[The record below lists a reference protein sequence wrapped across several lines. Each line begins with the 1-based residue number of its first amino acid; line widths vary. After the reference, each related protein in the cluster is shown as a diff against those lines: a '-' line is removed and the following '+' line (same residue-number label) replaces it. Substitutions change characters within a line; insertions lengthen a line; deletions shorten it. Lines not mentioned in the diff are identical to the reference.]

1 MTAPDSNA
9 SPIVNSPSSATQI
22 TVEAYEDL
30 GSCCVQWMPA
40 SQVGF
45 YLKFVLL
52 VCAVFGAGSFGLYML
67 LEYLVS

>member
-1 MTAPDSNA
+1 MTPSDT
-9 SPIVNSPSSATQI
+9 SPIVPSAASNDPI
-22 TVEAYEDL
+22 LVEAYEDL

-45 YLKFVLL
+45 YLKFVLA

-67 LEYLVS
+67 LEYFAK